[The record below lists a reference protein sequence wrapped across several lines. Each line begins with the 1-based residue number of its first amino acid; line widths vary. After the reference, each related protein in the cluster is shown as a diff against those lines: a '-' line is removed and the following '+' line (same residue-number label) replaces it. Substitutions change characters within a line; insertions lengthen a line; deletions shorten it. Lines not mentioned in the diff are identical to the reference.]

1 MSENQNTAIVP
12 SYPDVTNV
20 FQLGEILAKSTYFGN
35 ITPQQ
40 AVAKLV
46 LGEALGI
53 PAGLALS
60 NIYVVQGR
68 AALTSGAIAARIQQ
82 SGKYKYKV
90 KEHTDEKCSITFY
103 AYVATVKDDAGKPVV
118 KWEILG
124 ESEFTLADAKK
135 AQLGGANW
143 QKFPKN
149 MLFAR
154 ALTNGARWY
163 TPEVFG
169 GPIYTPEELREGAD
183 GNEPIP
189 VESEPVAP
197 KPAAAA
203 PTQAAPAPAA
213 DPDKP
218 KRGRP
223 SKEEVA
229 RREAAKAAAA
239 GGATAPAGP
248 PPASPAFKGPKKTAA
263 EAVGIFGTEGVVTP
277 DPSDEPEDR
286 KRFFRNAKALGHDTS
301 DKPATGT
308 LLRGLVGISAD
319 TKILEEHWKAAADKL
334 AVQIVKRQ
342 QMEKA
347 KAESESETIEGEL
360 VDTDSDDE
368 TDDFDE
374 PEDADAEEEEDPFED
389 EDEDEDDE

>member
-1 MSENQNTAIVP
+1 MSENQTTALVP
-12 SYPDVTNV
+12 MQVDSNNL
-20 FQLGEILAKSTYFGN
+20 FQIGEIFSKSGYFGT

-40 AVAKLV
+40 AVAKL
-46 LGEALGI
+46 LFGQALGI
-53 PAGLALS
+53 PPALAMA

-68 AALTSGAIAARIQQ
+68 AALTAGAIAARIQQ
-82 SGKYKYKV
+82 SGKYKYKI
-90 KEHTDEKCSITFY
+90 KEQDDEKCVITFY
-103 AYVATVKDDAGKPVV
+103 ERLPENKLGV
-118 KWEILG
+118 LG

-197 KPAAAA
+197 APKAAA
-203 PTQAAPAPAA
+203 PTQAAPAAAA

-229 RREAAKAAAA
+229 RREAEKAAAA
-239 GGATAPAGP
+239 GGAAPA
-248 PPASPAFKGPKKTAA
+248 PAPAAAAPKKAA
-263 EAVGIFGTEGVVTP
+263 AAPAVGIFGEPGVETP
-277 DPSDEPEDR
+277 NPSDDPEAR
-286 KRFFRNAKALGHDTS
+286 KRFFRNARNLGHDTA
-301 DKPATGT
+301 DKEAVGT
-308 LLRGLVGISAD
+308 LLRGLVSIGAD
-319 TKILEEHWKAAADKL
+319 VKIGEEHWKAAADKL

-389 EDEDEDDE
+389 EDEDDE